1 MKFFKRRKY
10 YQMNFWEYIVYV
22 NNSEEE
28 KALQSGSYGAVRIT
42 LEQVKEL
49 SRKRH
54 LYYLINWR
62 EWPDPYFLEPHSF
75 YEVMLGLADE
85 DTKEKMRKIY
95 DRKNPSWI
103 PEIIPL
109 IDF

>member
-10 YQMNFWEYIVYV
+10 YRMNFWEYIVYV

-28 KALQSGSYGAVRIT
+28 KALQSGTYGAVRIT

-49 SRKRH
+49 NRIRRLH
-54 LYYLINWR
+54 YLINWR
-62 EWPDPYFLEPHSF
+62 ERPDPLFLEPHDF
-75 YEVMLGLADE
+75 YDTMRWLADE
-85 DTKEKMRKIY
+85 DTKEKMKKIY

>member
-10 YQMNFWEYIVYV
+10 YKMNFWDYIVYV

-28 KALQSGSYGAVRIT
+28 KALQSGTYGAVRIT

-49 SRKRH
+49 SRKRQLH
-54 LYYLINWR
+54 YLINWR
-62 EWPDPYFLEPHSF
+62 ERPDPYYLEPHSF

-85 DTKEKMRKIY
+85 NTKEKMRKIY

-103 PEIIPL
+103 PEFIPL